1 MSSTKRKRPRS
12 TYPKSEL
19 IRARVD
25 QVTVSQLDACTNK
38 LNTTRSDIIRKG
50 IVKMYDALHK

>member
-12 TYPKSEL
+12 TPPKREL

-25 QVTVSQLDACTNK
+25 QVIVSKLDACTNK

-50 IVKMYDALHK
+50 IEQMHDALHQ